1 MNKNY
6 ILFYILLFLLLLC
19 YFSLKF
25 GITNYSYI
33 HLYDAI
39 FKKNL
44 EFENQFIIY
53 DVRLPRIIAGALCG
67 AAFALSGSL
76 LQTVFR
82 NPMAAPDI
90 LGINSACSFCIL
102 LFSTFLYKFIHM
114 SFLISSFIGALSG
127 FLIAIFASIENKKI
141 YHAKLIIVGIAIG
154 VLFKALCQ
162 FLIMQSDE
170 KQSAFF
176 SFITGT
182 LYLVSWDTVYSIFIP
197 SLFLIIISFFLHKKL
212 DVLLL
217 NEDVSNSIGFHI
229 TKWKIIIIFISLAL
243 ASVAVSGCG
252 SLGFVGLI
260 SPNISKILF
269 GSFHKF
275 NLFGSALIGAVL
287 TVFSDFLARVL
298 FPPYE
303 IPAGLITIIIGV
315 PYFIYLMKK
324 MRNHI

>member
-1 MNKNY
+1 M
-6 ILFYILLFLLLLC
+6 
-19 YFSLKF
+19 
-25 GITNYSYI
+25 TNYSFLN
-33 HLYDAI
+33 LYEAVI
-39 FKKNL
+39 KKNL

-53 DVRLPRIIAGALCG
+53 DVRLPRIIVGILCG

-102 LFSTFLYKFIHM
+102 LFSIYLLKDLNL
-114 SFLISSFIGALSG
+114 SFLLSSFIGALSG

-154 VLFKALCQ
+154 VLFKSLCQ

-182 LYLVSWDTVYSIFIP
+182 LYLVSWDTVYTIFIP
-197 SLFLIIISFFLHKKL
+197 SLLFIIISFFMHKKL

-217 NEDVSNSIGFHI
+217 NEDVSNSIGFHV

-269 GSFHKF
+269 GSFHKL
-275 NLFGSALIGAVL
+275 NLIGSALIGAVL
-287 TVFSDFLARVL
+287 TVFSDFLGRIL

-315 PYFIYLMKK
+315 PYFVYLMKK
-324 MRNHI
+324 IKIHI